1 MNGKLKNMPIA
12 IVPTMLGAAT
22 LANVYQSLG
31 YDWVR
36 HLTMWVSTVVLI
48 CYIVKIIRF
57 PRRGEQ

>member
-48 CYIVKIIRF
+48 CYIL
-57 PRRGEQ
+57 